1 MTESPPA
8 SQAAAPTSVR
18 YRVLGFACTLSMIT
32 YLDRACFG
40 VAAPSIAGELGLTDV
55 SQLKWAITA
64 FAIAYAVF
72 EIPAGAMGDLLG
84 PRRTLVRI
92 VAWWSVC
99 TALTAAVGLR
109 VGGTLVGGLG
119 ALIAL
124 RFLFGAGEAGAYP
137 NITRALHN
145 WFPARSWEMAQGL
158 VFMSGRLI
166 GGLTPLILAILVGG
180 TATTAPLMGWRSA
193 FVLFGMIGLVWCV
206 AFALWFRDRPADHP
220 GVNAEERDLI
230 GSEWN
235 SSETH
240 SAVPWRAML
249 TNRSLWALCLMYFLI
264 NYAWAFNMTYLPSY
278 IEERFSMSAGD
289 KFGAMYKGAPLW
301 IGAAGCF
308 LGGFCVNG
316 LARLLGDRRR
326 ARRVLGMTALSTGA
340 ACWWAASHTDN
351 VHLFCLAISMAAF
364 CVDLT
369 LGSSW
374 ATCQDLGRE
383 HAAVTAACM
392 NTIGT
397 LGNALAGW
405 LTGTLVEQSL
415 ATTAAA
421 QELSLTQLSKVDR
434 HLAVL
439 SGYDSAFATYVTVFI
454 MAALCWTLI
463 DPTRPISAGKSSVE
477 PGQIA

>member
-1 MTESPPA
+1 MMESPSLVP
-8 SQAAAPTSVR
+8 PTRVR

-32 YLDRACFG
+32 YLDRACFSA
-40 VAAPSIAGELGLTDV
+40 AAPAIAGELGLSDV
-55 SQLKWAITA
+55 SRLKWAMTS
-64 FAIAYAVF
+64 FSIAYAVF

-84 PRRTLVRI
+84 PRRTLIRI

-109 VGGTLVGGLG
+109 VGSLLVGGLG
-119 ALIAL
+119 PLIAL

-166 GGLTPLILAILVGG
+166 GGLTPLLLAILIGG
-180 TATTAPLMGWRSA
+180 TATSAPLMGWRSA
-193 FVLFGMIGLVWCV
+193 FILFGLIGLVWCV
-206 AFALWFRDRPADHP
+206 AFALGFSDRPDDHP
-220 GVNAEERDLI
+220 GVNAEERNLI
-230 GSEWN
+230 GSEWT
-235 SSETH
+235 SSESH
-240 SAVPWRAML
+240 ANVPWRALL

-264 NYAWAFNMTYLPSY
+264 NYAWAFNMTYLPAY
-278 IEERFSMSAGD
+278 IEERFAMSAAD
-289 KFGAMYKGAPLW
+289 KFGAIYKGAPLW

-308 LGGFCVNG
+308 LGGVCVNG

-326 ARRVLGMTALSTGA
+326 ARRVLGLLALSTGA
-340 ACWWAASHTDN
+340 VCWWGARQAEN
-351 VHLFCLAISMAAF
+351 VHLFCLLVSLAAF

-405 LTGTLVEQSL
+405 LTGTLVEHSL
-415 ATTAAA
+415 ASKAVAAN
-421 QELSLTQLSKVDR
+421 LGLNQLSTADR

-439 SGYDSAFATYVTVFI
+439 AGYESAFATYVTVFVL
-454 MAALCWTLI
+454 AACCWTLI
-463 DPTRPISAGKSSVE
+463 DPSKPIVARHVE
-477 PGQIA
+477 PEVPN